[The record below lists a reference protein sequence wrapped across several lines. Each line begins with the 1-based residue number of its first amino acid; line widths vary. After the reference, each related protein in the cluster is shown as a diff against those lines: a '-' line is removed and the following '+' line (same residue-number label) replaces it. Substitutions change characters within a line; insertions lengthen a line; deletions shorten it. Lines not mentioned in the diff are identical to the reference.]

1 MLTYYIWKVFVE
13 YDLEYNSEIS
23 LFTIIEILLTSIFS
37 IPIDIIFLPLEL
49 LVYCI
54 YKIVNKRR

>member
-1 MLTYYIWKVFVE
+1 MLTCYIWKIFIN

-23 LFTIIEILLTSIFS
+23 LFTIMVSLLISIFS
-37 IPIDIIFLPLEL
+37 IPIDIIFLPFEL
-49 LVYCI
+49 LAYCI